1 MLAKQVSRKYL
12 TVSAVI
18 SLALTGIFSF
28 GAPAL
33 ATTATSP
40 TIVFD
45 GNALATSTP
54 ANGTSTRTPADS
66 LTLTTDALTQVV
78 TTSRAGY
85 TFGGW
90 SLTAGGPAVTS
101 VTTATTSDTSRALY
115 AVWNTKVNY
124 NSNGADSGA
133 LPGGKVSD
141 NYRFGQTLALSTA
154 GTMVK
159 SGFAFGGWMPTAA
172 PAARSTTYLAA
183 NTATGNPTLYAA
195 WIKTVSF
202 SANGATAGTIPQAMV
217 YVSGGERLKL
227 PTISE
232 MTLRKTGYEFM
243 GWSTSQTG
251 KIVSSAESYV
261 PVVAQRSLFAIWK
274 IQSTKATA
282 RVFYNP
288 GKTGLRAG
296 QKLVL
301 RDLVDSLKGA
311 TGITIALAAT
321 RASSDAKKI
330 GKARNTAV
338 LQYLQSLGVEATFI
352 RTNKFGASRLATAKK
367 NNRVTLE
374 VSWTGSAG

>member
-12 TVSAVI
+12 TVSAVV

-45 GNALATSTP
+45 GNALANSAP

-90 SLTAGGPAVTS
+90 SLTAGGPAVNS
-101 VTTATTSDTSRALY
+101 VTTATTSDTSRTLY
-115 AVWNTKVNY
+115 AVWTTKVNY

-133 LPGGKVSD
+133 LPGGKVFD
-141 NYRFGQTLALSTA
+141 NYRFGQTLTLSTA

-183 NTATGNPTLYAA
+183 NAATGNPTLYAA

-243 GWSTSQTG
+243 GWSTSPTG

-274 IQSTKATA
+274 IQSTKATL
-282 RVFYNP
+282 RVFFAP
-288 GKTGLRAG
+288 GKAILRNG
-296 QKLVL
+296 QKLIL
-301 RDLVDSLKGA
+301 RDLADVLEGRNQIEVSLLARRYKSA
-311 TGITIALAAT
+311 TSKL
-321 RASSDAKKI
+321 
-330 GKARNTAV
+330 GKQRNTAV
-338 LQYLQSLGVEATFI
+338 VRYLRSLGIEATFE
-352 RTNKFGASRLATAKK
+352 RTNVTGKGSSTVKK
-367 NNRVTLE
+367 NNRVTL
-374 VSWTGSAG
+374 SADWLN

>member
-1 MLAKQVSRKYL
+1 V
-12 TVSAVI
+12 VSAI
-18 SLALTGIFSF
+18 ASLALTGIFSF

-33 ATTATSP
+33 AATATNP

-54 ANGTSTRTPADS
+54 ADGTSTRTPADS

-90 SLTAGGPAVTS
+90 SLTAGGPAVAA
-101 VTTATTSDTSRALY
+101 VTTATSSDTSRTLY

-124 NSNGADSGA
+124 NSNGADSGS
-133 LPGGKVSD
+133 LTGSKTSD
-141 NYRFGQTLALSTA
+141 DYRYGQTLSLPTA

-172 PAARSTTYLAA
+172 PATRSTTYLAA
-183 NTATGNPTLYAA
+183 TTATGNPTLYAA

-202 SANGATAGTIPQAMV
+202 SANGATAGTIPAAMV

-232 MTLRKTGYEFM
+232 MTLRKPGYDFM

-251 KIVSSAESYV
+251 KIVSSADSYV

-288 GKTGLRAG
+288 GQTSLRAS

-301 RDLVDSLKGA
+301 RDLVDSLDGA
-311 TGITIALAAT
+311 TQINISLAAT

-338 LQYLQSLGVEATFI
+338 VQYLKSLGVEATFT
-352 RTNKFGASRLATAKK
+352 RTNKFGASRIATAKK
-367 NNRVTLE
+367 NNRVTIQAA
-374 VSWTGSAG
+374 WTNGS

>member
-1 MLAKQVSRKYL
+1 V
-12 TVSAVI
+12 
-18 SLALTGIFSF
+18 
-28 GAPAL
+28 
-33 ATTATSP
+33 TTATS
-40 TIVFD
+40 
-45 GNALATSTP
+45 
-54 ANGTSTRTPADS
+54 
-66 LTLTTDALTQVV
+66 
-78 TTSRAGY
+78 
-85 TFGGW
+85 
-90 SLTAGGPAVTS
+90 
-101 VTTATTSDTSRALY
+101 SDTSRTLY
-115 AVWNTKVNY
+115 AVWTTKVNY

-133 LPGGKVSD
+133 LPGGKVFD
-141 NYRFGQTLALSTA
+141 NYRFGQTLTLSTA